1 MYSPNYETF
10 MELAKQ
16 GNLIPVT
23 RRILADF
30 ETPLSAYN
38 KIRGQGESFLFESVE
53 GGEHLGRYSF
63 VGCNPRAVVR
73 QTGNR
78 VEVLENGK
86 LVEKV
91 SIARAPKAGG
101 VAEAQGEIEMV
112 EQSMKT
118 YGKVDEF
125 TVSYAAQSS
134 NAAVKDGLEVIERVM
149 SKYRPVS
156 LPGLPRFTGGAVGF
170 IGYEFIHD
178 VEHVVARP
186 PHDDLNTPVMY
197 FLIADELLIFDRVA
211 QTITI
216 LVNAIIEDGAKPA
229 DAYED
234 AIGEIERL
242 VTLLEQPSLH
252 SPVVVPDEVP
262 PVPFESNVTRE
273 KFTANVVK
281 AKEYITCGDVIQV
294 VGSQR
299 FSTAVKASPLD
310 IYRAARSV
318 NPSPYMF
325 LLELEGMSLV
335 GASPELHVRCEDH
348 HVEIRPIAGTRP
360 RGKTPQQDLK
370 NEQELLADPKER
382 AEHVML
388 VDLARNDLGRVCDY
402 GSVQV
407 HDLMIIER
415 YSHVMHIVSQVEG
428 QLSPDKTPYDL
439 MRATFPAGTLT
450 GAPKVRAMQIISE
463 LEQTARGPYGGCV
476 GYFSFNG
483 NLDCCIT
490 IRTALIK
497 DGRAYI
503 QAGGGWVNDSTPDAE
518 FDETVNKAKAMIKAV
533 ALAESFTGK

>member
-1 MYSPNYETF
+1 MYSPDLKTF
-10 MELAKQ
+10 TELAKQ
-16 GNLIPVT
+16 GNLVPVT

-30 ETPLSAYN
+30 ETPLSAYH

-53 GGEHLGRYSF
+53 GAEHIGRYSF

-73 QTGNR
+73 QVGNR
-78 VEVLENGK
+78 VELIENGK
-86 LVEKV
+86 VTERKTV
-91 SIARAPKAGG
+91 SNGNADGDKKNFELT
-101 VAEAQGEIEMV
+101 AE
-112 EQSMKT
+112 SMKT
-118 YGKVDEF
+118 YGKVEEF
-125 TVSYAAQSS
+125 TVAVEPQAGGEGT
-134 NAAVKDGLEVIERVM
+134 VKDGLEVIEQVM
-149 SKYRPVS
+149 KRFRAVS

-178 VEHVVARP
+178 IEPVVPRP
-186 PHDDLNTPVMY
+186 PKDDLNTPVMY

-211 QTITI
+211 QTVTI
-216 LVNAIIEDGAKPA
+216 VVNAILEEGANPA

-234 AIGEIERL
+234 AVGEIERL
-242 VTLLEQPSLH
+242 VTLLEQPSMH
-252 SPVVVPDEVP
+252 SSVLVPAEVP
-262 PVPFESNVTRE
+262 SVPFQSNISRE
-273 KFTANVVK
+273 TFLGNVAK
-281 AKEYITCGDVIQV
+281 AKQYITSGDIIQV

-299 FSTAVKASPLD
+299 FSTPVKASPLD
-310 IYRAARSV
+310 IYRAARSI

-335 GASPELHVRCEDH
+335 GASPELHVRCEDRK
-348 HVEIRPIAGTRP
+348 VEIRPIAGTRP
-360 RGKTPQQDLK
+360 RGKTAENDVKL
-370 NEQELLADPKER
+370 EEDLLADPKER

-402 GSVQV
+402 GTVQV
-407 HDLMIIER
+407 RDLMAVER

-428 QLSPDKTPYDL
+428 HLSAEKTPYDL

-497 DGRAYI
+497 DGTAYV
-503 QAGGGWVNDSTPDAE
+503 QAGGGWVNDSTPEAE
-518 FDETVNKAKAMIKAV
+518 FDETVNKAKAMLKAV
-533 ALAESFTGK
+533 ALAENFTGK